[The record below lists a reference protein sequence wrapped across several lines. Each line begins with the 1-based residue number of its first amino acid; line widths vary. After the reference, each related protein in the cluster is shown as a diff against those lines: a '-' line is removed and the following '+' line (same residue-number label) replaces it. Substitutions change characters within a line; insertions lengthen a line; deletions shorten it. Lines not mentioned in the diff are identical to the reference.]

1 MKFEE
6 SFLVEVVPPV
16 LWKVLQDVPVMARCV
31 PGVDDVEVIDDD
43 NFHAT
48 LTQAVG
54 PVSASFT
61 VKLTITGRAE
71 DSRLDFQAVG
81 KTARGAASYLRT
93 SGRLALTAEGDG
105 TRVTLTA
112 DAALGGVLGTVGQK
126 VLARHSQKM
135 AGQFAA
141 ALRTELLGGPGETQP
156 GETQPGRRQPV
167 AAAPAAVVPAPPT
180 APGPGEAPAR
190 GRPRPALRL
199 ASSPWGLAAAF
210 AAGWGLGALTRRR
223 TQRGA

>member
-6 SFLVEVVPPV
+6 SFLVEAGPPL
-16 LWKVLQDVPVMARCV
+16 LWKLLLDVPVMARCV
-31 PGVDDVEVIDDD
+31 PGVADVEVIDED
-43 NFHAT
+43 NFRAT

-61 VKLTITGRAE
+61 VKLTITGRDE
-71 DSRLDFQAVG
+71 GRRLDFQAVG

-93 SGRLALTAEGDG
+93 SGQLALAPEGPGDDT

-126 VLARHSQKM
+126 VLAKHSQKM

-141 ALRTELLGGPGETQP
+141 ALRTELLGGPP
-156 GETQPGRRQPV
+156 P
-167 AAAPAAVVPAPPT
+167 AAPAAPAAPGAPASVPAP
-180 APGPGEAPAR
+180 AAPAR
-190 GRPRPALRL
+190 PRL
-199 ASSPWGLAAAF
+199 APWALAAF
-210 AAGWGLGALTRRR
+210 AAGLAVAVAFRRR
-223 TQRGA
+223 TKRGA

>member
-6 SFLVEVVPPV
+6 SFLVEADPPL
-16 LWKVLQDVPVMARCV
+16 LWKLLLDVPVMARCV
-31 PGVDDVEVIDDD
+31 PGVADVEVIDED
-43 NFHAT
+43 NFRAT

-61 VKLTITGRAE
+61 VRLTITGRDE
-71 DSRLDFQAVG
+71 GRRLDFQAVG

-93 SGRLALTAEGDG
+93 SGQLTLAPEGPDA

-126 VLARHSQKM
+126 VLAKHSQKM

-141 ALRTELLGGPGETQP
+141 ALRTELLGDPPPAAPATP
-156 GETQPGRRQPV
+156 
-167 AAAPAAVVPAPPT
+167 AAPAAPASGPAPA
-180 APGPGEAPAR
+180 APGR
-190 GRPRPALRL
+190 RRL
-199 ASSPWGLAAAF
+199 APWALAALAAGLAVTVAF
-210 AAGWGLGALTRRR
+210 RRR
-223 TQRGA
+223 TKRGA